1 MSNVTFGIER
11 KLQWKKSTNL
21 CLQYLIK
28 AFHWNTVVTWKCW
41 WCSEKMSPILKYF
54 IQHFQWSLEYIS
66 ESYIHWFSSLASFC
80 CVDVRF
86 VIAFIRLVFQRCF
99 QFMLHGKSQKESS
112 KFIKLI
118 IWKMT
123 GICDDNTP
131 ISPLY
136 SRLHCKESIKDTI
149 SKFYWNFQHSIRF
162 GFGNKFRNMVRI
174 SRTVERIFKIVASA
188 NAKEIAKVTINYTR
202 LHIEYYMWIEFECV

>member
-1 MSNVTFGIER
+1 
-11 KLQWKKSTNL
+11 
-21 CLQYLIK
+21 
-28 AFHWNTVVTWKCW
+28 
-41 WCSEKMSPILKYF
+41 MSPILKYF
-54 IQHFQWSLEYIS
+54 IQHFQCSLEYIC
-66 ESYIHWFSSLASFC
+66 ESYIHWLSFLASFC

-99 QFMLHGKSQKESS
+99 QFMVHWKSQKER
-112 KFIKLI
+112 KQQIHKINNMKNDRHL
-118 IWKMT
+118 WRQHH
-123 GICDDNTP
+123 P
-131 ISPLY
+131 LISPLY
-136 SRLHCKESIKDTI
+136 SRLHCKVSFKDTI

-202 LHIEYYMWIEFECV
+202 LHIEYYMWIGFECV